1 MAKLTKDQI
10 EYIANLARIEI
21 HSAELSDMSE
31 QISSIVDFVD
41 DLASI
46 DTNDVVPTS
55 QVTGL
60 SDVWREDEVVN
71 CSISQA
77 MLLAN
82 APAIKDG
89 YVMVKK
95 IL

>member
-1 MAKLTKDQI
+1 MTKLTKDQI

-21 HSAELSDMSE
+21 NSAELSGMSE

-41 DLASI
+41 DLATI
-46 DTNDVVPTS
+46 DSKGVVPTS

-71 CSISQA
+71 CTISQSD
-77 MLLAN
+77 LLAN
-82 APAIKDG
+82 APATKDG